1 MGSKSRL
8 QGNTGQNRLFIG
20 LLGQVSLWLLQG
32 GTGGRTPDQGLG

>member
-32 GTGGRTPDQGLG
+32 GTGGGTPDQGLG